1 MRTCTH
7 VTQNENHEALN
18 TARVT
23 VSVHMFLHSREQVG
37 YIAPVL
43 LVPLAIRQLMR
54 VLH

>member
-1 MRTCTH
+1 MRTCAR
-7 VTQNENHEALN
+7 VTQNKRHATLN
-18 TARVT
+18 IARVT

>member
-1 MRTCTH
+1 MRTCAR
-7 VTQNENHEALN
+7 VTQNKRHATLN

-43 LVPLAIRQLMR
+43 LVPLAIRQLMP